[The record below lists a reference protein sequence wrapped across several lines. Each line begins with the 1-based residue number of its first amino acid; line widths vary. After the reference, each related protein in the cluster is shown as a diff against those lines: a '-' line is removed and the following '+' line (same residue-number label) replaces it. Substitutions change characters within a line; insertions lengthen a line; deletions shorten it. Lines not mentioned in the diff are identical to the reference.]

1 MSRRLTRSVDR
12 SLSSDNA
19 NVTFSFVTKL
29 LLKCYDFRIDEHN
42 SEEEEDEEE
51 KEGDPLLKVSLLS
64 KVLSTKCQT
73 PSSLLFG

>member
-12 SLSSDNA
+12 SLSSHVA
-19 NVTFSFVTKL
+19 VVTFFFVNFFL
-29 LLKCYDFRIDEHN
+29 LQIYLSRIDEHN

-64 KVLSTKCQT
+64 KVLSTK
-73 PSSLLFG
+73 